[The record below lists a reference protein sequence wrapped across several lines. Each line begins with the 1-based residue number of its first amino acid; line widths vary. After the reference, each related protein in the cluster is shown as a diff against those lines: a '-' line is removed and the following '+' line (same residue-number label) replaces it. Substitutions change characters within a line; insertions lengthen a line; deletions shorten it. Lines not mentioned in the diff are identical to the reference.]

1 MALASDRFTQTISL
15 SFEDFLAQCGDDNRY
30 ELIDG
35 ELFDL
40 EPTGPHEEVA
50 AAILLRRRYAIARWL
65 NYDIVQQGAD
75 YFIPHRCLIKP
86 LANQTGFRP
95 DVIVL
100 DRAALPQEPLSQ
112 EPLWASQPVVTLG
125 STIKFVAEVVSSNWQ
140 NDYARKLEDYAL
152 LGIPEYWIADYQ
164 GLGGEFFIG
173 RPKQPTLTLCIL
185 NSEGRYDRQLLRG
198 DQRITSSVFPNL
210 NLTAKAILGV
220 G

>member
-1 MALASDRFTQTISL
+1 MALASDRPTQSLSL
-15 SFEDFLAQCGDDNRY
+15 SFDDFLAQYGDDSRY

-50 AAILLRRRYAIARWL
+50 AAIARWL

-100 DRAALPQEPLSQ
+100 DRAALPQEPL
-112 EPLWASQPVVTLG
+112 WASQPVVTLG
-125 STIKFVAEVVSSNWQ
+125 STVKFVAEVVSSNWQ

-173 RPKQPTLTLCIL
+173 RPKQPTLTLCTL
-185 NSEGRYDRQLLRG
+185 NAEGRYDRQLLRG
-198 DQRITSSVFPNL
+198 DQRIKSFVFPNL
-210 NLTAKAILGV
+210 NLTAKTILGV

>member
-1 MALASDRFTQTISL
+1 MALASDRSTQPISL
-15 SFEDFLAQCGDDNRY
+15 SFEDFLAQYGDDSRY

-50 AAILLRRRYAIARWL
+50 AAIARWL

-86 LANQTGFRP
+86 LGNQSGFRP

-100 DRAALPQEPLSQ
+100 DRAALPQ

-125 STIKFVAEVVSSNWQ
+125 STIKFVAEVVSGNWQ

-173 RPKQPTLTLCIL
+173 RPKQPTLTLCTL
-185 NSEGRYDRQLLRG
+185 NLEGRYDRQLLRG
-198 DQRITSSVFPNL
+198 AQRITSSVFPNL
-210 NLTAKAILGV
+210 NLTAKAVLGV
-220 G
+220 E

>member
-1 MALASDRFTQTISL
+1 MALASDRPTQPISL
-15 SFEDFLAQCGDDNRY
+15 SLEDFLAQYGDDSRY

-50 AAILLRRRYAIARWL
+50 AAIARWL

-100 DRAALPQEPLSQ
+100 DRASLPQ

-125 STIKFVAEVVSSNWQ
+125 STVKFVAEVVSSNWQ

-198 DQRITSSVFPNL
+198 DQRIMSSVFPNL

>member
-1 MALASDRFTQTISL
+1 MALASDRPTQPISL
-15 SFEDFLAQCGDDNRY
+15 SFEDFLAHHGDDSRY

-40 EPTGPHEEVA
+40 EPTGPHEQVA
-50 AAILLRRRYAIARWL
+50 AAIARWL
-65 NYDIVQQGAD
+65 NYDIVQQGVD

-100 DRAALPQEPLSQ
+100 DRAALPQ

-173 RPKQPTLTLCIL
+173 RPKQPTLTICIF

-198 DQRITSSVFPNL
+198 EQRIMSSVFPNL
-210 NLTAKAILGV
+210 NLTAQAILGV

>member
-1 MALASDRFTQTISL
+1 MALASDRPTQPISL
-15 SFEDFLAQCGDDNRY
+15 SFEDFLAQYGDDSRY

-40 EPTGPHEEVA
+40 EPTGPHEQVA
-50 AAILLRRRYAIARWL
+50 AAIARWL

-100 DRAALPQEPLSQ
+100 DRAALPQEPL
-112 EPLWASQPVVTLG
+112 WASQPVVTLG
-125 STIKFVAEVVSSNWQ
+125 STVKFVAEVVSSNWQ

-152 LGIPEYWIADYQ
+152 LSIPEYWIADYQ

-185 NSEGRYDRQLLRG
+185 NSDGRYDRQLLRG
-198 DQRITSSVFPNL
+198 DQRIMSSVFPNL
-210 NLTAKAILGV
+210 NLTAKAILGA

>member
-1 MALASDRFTQTISL
+1 MALASDRPTQPISL
-15 SFEDFLAQCGDDNRY
+15 SFEDFLTQHGDDSRY

-40 EPTGPHEEVA
+40 EPTGPHEEVVA
-50 AAILLRRRYAIARWL
+50 AIARWL

-100 DRAALPQEPLSQ
+100 DRTALPQ

-140 NDYARKLEDYAL
+140 NDYARKFEDYAL

-173 RPKQPTLTLCIL
+173 RPKQPTLTICLL

-198 DQRITSSVFPNL
+198 DQRIMSSVFPNL
-210 NLTAKAILGV
+210 KLIAQAILGV

>member
-1 MALASDRFTQTISL
+1 MTLASDRLTQPIPL
-15 SFEDFLAQCGDDNRY
+15 SFEDFLVHYGDDDRY

-50 AAILLRRRYAIARWL
+50 AGIGQWL
-65 NYDIVQQGAD
+65 NYEIVQQGVN

-86 LANQTGFRP
+86 LASGTGFRP

-100 DRAALPQEPLSQ
+100 DRAALSH
-112 EPLWASQPVVTLG
+112 EPLWSNQPVVTLG

-140 NDYARKLEDYAL
+140 NDYARKFEDYAL

-164 GLGGEFFIG
+164 GLGGELFIG
-173 RPKQPTLTLCIL
+173 RPKQPTLTVCVLG
-185 NSEGRYDRQLLRG
+185 EDGRYDRQILRG
-198 DQRITSSVFPNL
+198 NQPIVSAVFPNL
-210 NLTAKAILGV
+210 NLTAAAVLRTR
-220 G
+220 

>member
-1 MALASDRFTQTISL
+1 MTLATDRLTQPIPL
-15 SFEDFLAQCGDDNRY
+15 SFEDFLAQYGDSDRY

-50 AAILLRRRYAIARWL
+50 ATISQWL
-65 NYDIVQQGAD
+65 NCEIVQQRFN

-86 LANQTGFRP
+86 LSMATGFRP

-100 DRAALPQEPLSQ
+100 DRNALSQ
-112 EPLWASQPVVTLG
+112 EPLWSSQPVVTLG

-140 NDYARKLEDYAL
+140 NDYARKFEDYAL

-173 RPKQPTLTLCIL
+173 RPKQPTLTICIL
-185 NSEGRYDRQLLRG
+185 GEDGRYERQLLRG
-198 DQRITSSVFPNL
+198 NQPIISAVFPGL
-210 NLTAKAILGV
+210 NLTAEAILLTGQ
-220 G
+220 

>member
-1 MALASDRFTQTISL
+1 MALASDRPTQPISL
-15 SFEDFLAQCGDDNRY
+15 SFEDFLAQYGDDNRY

-50 AAILLRRRYAIARWL
+50 AAIARWL

-100 DRAALPQEPLSQ
+100 NRAALPQ

-125 STIKFVAEVVSSNWQ
+125 STVKFVAEVVSSNWQ

-173 RPKQPTLTLCIL
+173 RPKQPTLTVCTL
-185 NSEGRYDRQLLRG
+185 NSDGRYDRQLLRG
-198 DQRITSSVFPNL
+198 DQRIASSVFPNL
-210 NLTAKAILGV
+210 NLTAKTILGV

>member
-1 MALASDRFTQTISL
+1 MTLASDSFTQLIPL
-15 SFEDFLAQCGDDNRY
+15 SFEDFLAQYGDDDRY

-50 AAILLRRRYAIARWL
+50 ASIGQWL
-65 NYDIVQQGAD
+65 NFEIVQQGLE

-86 LANQTGFRP
+86 LASGTGFRP

-100 DRAALPQEPLSQ
+100 DKAALSKEPM
-112 EPLWASQPVVTLG
+112 WANQPVVTLG

-140 NDYARKLEDYAL
+140 NDYARKFEDYAL

-164 GLGGEFFIG
+164 GLGGELFIG
-173 RPKQPTLTLCIL
+173 RPKQPTLTVGIL
-185 NSEGRYDRQLLRG
+185 GEEGRYERQILRG
-198 DQRITSSVFPNL
+198 DQRVVSSVFPNL
-210 NLTAKAILGV
+210 NLTAAAVLKTGP
-220 G
+220 

>member
-1 MALASDRFTQTISL
+1 MALATDRPTQPISL
-15 SFEDFLAQCGDDNRY
+15 SFEDFLAQHGDDNRY

-40 EPTGPHEEVA
+40 EPTGPHEEVTA
-50 AAILLRRRYAIARWL
+50 AIARWL

-140 NDYARKLEDYAL
+140 NDYAL